1 MTRISEVGEDSGATQ
16 ITATAEEVRQR
27 LVDNQGA
34 VKTAASYS
42 SRVKERQA
50 KTGALKGHSK
60 PVGGAPPLDPEKMAA
75 AMPLPR
81 PKFDTSDAPPEAR
94 EVHEPPPEGTMSGV
108 GSAYNVN
115 RKIAH
120 GTERPVSMREA
131 GEIHEDAPPNTLS
144 PDTVEALKMAQEG
157 AREEEEAPSKA
168 KDTKRRLEASEEDLV
183 ESMPFD
189 FGELQKAKSQ
199 LLSDKRRKLIEGRL
213 PPLQIEDMIVQRELT
228 QTIPIVPNKL
238 HVTLRTFNQREHL
251 FCLRYVYK
259 YGGSQLY
266 VEELLTTCKLTCS
279 VFAINGAP
287 LPDHR
292 VEVGKRG
299 EEVDEKKFEEK
310 MFNIASFPVQIL
322 ADFSVQMIWF
332 NDRVN
337 DLLSLDN
344 LKNG

>member
-1 MTRISEVGEDSGATQ
+1 MTRISEGGGDSGATQ

-27 LVDNQGA
+27 LMDRPGA

-42 SRVKERQA
+42 SRVKEKQA
-50 KTGALKGHSK
+50 KTGALKGHGK

-94 EVHEPPPEGTMSGV
+94 EVHDPPEGTMSGV

-115 RKIAH
+115 RKIAQ
-120 GTERPVSMREA
+120 GTDGPVSMREA
-131 GEIHEDAPPNTLS
+131 GEIHDEAPPKALS
-144 PDTVEALKMAQEG
+144 PETVEALKMAQENVN
-157 AREEEEAPSKA
+157 EEAEAPTESSK
-168 KDTKRRLEASEEDLV
+168 TKQKLEASEEDLV
-183 ESMPFD
+183 ENMPFD

-199 LLSDKRRKLIEGRL
+199 LLSEKRRKLIEGRL
-213 PPLQIEDMIVQRELT
+213 PQLQIEDMIVQRELT

-292 VEVGKRG
+292 VDVGKRG